1 MIKIICIGKLKE
13 KALSTLVDDYLGRI
27 VPYTK
32 ISIEELK
39 DYPNY
44 DDDDA
49 SNRLSIEKES
59 KSILDKLSN
68 DDYVILL
75 DLRGK
80 YYTSIEVSQ
89 LIDQAS
95 IYGSKN
101 IVFII
106 GGSLGVDENV
116 LKRANA
122 VWKLSNNTF
131 PHGIVRVLVL
141 EQIFRSYRI
150 LNNQNYHK

>member
-1 MIKIICIGKLKE
+1 MIKIICVGKLKE
-13 KALSTLVDDYLGRI
+13 RALTVLVEDYLSRI
-27 VPYTK
+27 LPYTK

-39 DYPNY
+39 DYPNF
-44 DDDDA
+44 DDEA
-49 SNRLSIEKES
+49 SNRISIEKES
-59 KSILDKLSN
+59 KSICDKLTV

-80 YYTSIEVSQ
+80 YYSSVEVSQ
-89 LIDQAS
+89 LINQAN

-106 GGSLGVDENV
+106 GGSLGVDETV

-150 LNNQNYHK
+150 LNNQSYHK

>member
-1 MIKIICIGKLKE
+1 MIKIVCIGKLKE
-13 KALSTLVDDYLGRI
+13 KALSTLVDDYLNRI
-27 VPYTK
+27 VPYSK

-44 DDDDA
+44 DDDA

-80 YYTSIEVSQ
+80 YYSSIEVSQ

-106 GGSLGVDENV
+106 GGSLGVDDKV

>member
-1 MIKIICIGKLKE
+1 MIKIVCIGKLKE

-44 DDDDA
+44 DDEA

-59 KSILDKLSN
+59 KSILDKISN

-106 GGSLGVDENV
+106 GGSLGVDQNV

-131 PHGIVRVLVL
+131 PHGVVRVLVL

>member
-1 MIKIICIGKLKE
+1 MIKIVCIGKLKE
-13 KALSTLVDDYLGRI
+13 KALSTLVDDYLNRI

-44 DDDDA
+44 DDDA

-59 KSILDKLSN
+59 KSILDKISN

-106 GGSLGVDENV
+106 GGSLGVDNNV
-116 LKRANA
+116 FNRANA

>member
-1 MIKIICIGKLKE
+1 MIKVICIGKLKE
-13 KALSTLVDDYLGRI
+13 KSLVSLVDDYLCRI
-27 VPYTK
+27 LPYTK
-32 ISIEELK
+32 ISIDELK
-39 DYPNY
+39 DFPNY
-44 DDDDA
+44 DDDS
-49 SNRLSIEKES
+49 SNRLSIDKES
-59 KSILDKLSN
+59 KSILDKISN

-80 YYTSIEVSQ
+80 YYSSIEVSQ

-95 IYGSKN
+95 TYGSKN

-106 GGSLGVDENV
+106 GGSLGVDNNV

-141 EQIFRSYRI
+141 EQIYRSYRI
-150 LNNQNYHK
+150 LNNSEL

>member
-1 MIKIICIGKLKE
+1 MIKIVCIGKLKE

-32 ISIEELK
+32 IIIEELK

-44 DDDDA
+44 DDEA

-59 KSILDKLSN
+59 KSILDKISN

-106 GGSLGVDENV
+106 GGSLGVDQNV

-131 PHGIVRVLVL
+131 PHGVVRVLVL

>member
-13 KALSTLVDDYLGRI
+13 KALNILVDDYLSRI
-27 VPYTK
+27 NPYTK
-32 ISIEELK
+32 ISVDELK

-44 DDDDA
+44 DDEA
-49 SNRLSIEKES
+49 SNRLCIEKES
-59 KSILDKLSN
+59 KSILDKISK

-80 YYTSIEVSQ
+80 YYSSIEISQ

-101 IVFII
+101 IVFIV
-106 GGSLGVDENV
+106 GGSLGVDDNV

-131 PHGIVRVLVL
+131 PHGIVRMLVL
-141 EQIFRSYRI
+141 EQIYRSYRI

>member
-1 MIKIICIGKLKE
+1 MIKIICVGKLKE
-13 KALSTLVDDYLGRI
+13 KALTVLVEDYLSRI
-27 VPYTK
+27 LPYTK

-39 DYPNY
+39 DYPNF
-44 DDDDA
+44 DDEA

-59 KSILDKLSN
+59 KSICDKLTV

-80 YYTSIEVSQ
+80 YYSSVELSQ
-89 LIDQAS
+89 LINQAN

-106 GGSLGVDENV
+106 GGSLGVDETV

-150 LNNQNYHK
+150 LNNQSYHK

>member
-1 MIKIICIGKLKE
+1 MIKIICVGKLKE
-13 KALSTLVDDYLGRI
+13 KALAVLVEDYLSRI
-27 VPYTK
+27 LPYTK

-39 DYPNY
+39 DYPNF
-44 DDDDA
+44 DDEA

-59 KSILDKLSN
+59 KSICDKLTV

-80 YYTSIEVSQ
+80 YYSSVEVSQ
-89 LIDQAS
+89 LINQAN

-106 GGSLGVDENV
+106 GGSLGVDETV

-150 LNNQNYHK
+150 LNNQSYHK

>member
-1 MIKIICIGKLKE
+1 MIKIICVGKLKE
-13 KALSTLVDDYLGRI
+13 KALTVLVEDYLSRI
-27 VPYTK
+27 LPYTK

-39 DYPNY
+39 DYPNF
-44 DDDDA
+44 DDEA

-59 KSILDKLSN
+59 KSICDKLTV

-80 YYTSIEVSQ
+80 YYSSVEVSQ
-89 LIDQAS
+89 LINQAN

-106 GGSLGVDENV
+106 GGSLGVDETV

-150 LNNQNYHK
+150 LNNQSYHK

>member
-1 MIKIICIGKLKE
+1 MIKIICVGKLKE
-13 KALSTLVDDYLGRI
+13 KAIATLVNDYLKRI
-27 VPYTK
+27 LPYTK
-32 ISIEELK
+32 ISIDELK
-39 DYPNY
+39 DYPNF
-44 DDDDA
+44 DDEA

-59 KSILDKLSN
+59 KSILDKITV
-68 DDYVILL
+68 DDFVILL

-80 YYTSIEVSQ
+80 YYSSIEVSE
-89 LIDQAS
+89 LINQAS

-106 GGSLGVDENV
+106 GGSLGVDETV
-116 LKRANA
+116 VQRANT

-141 EQIFRSYRI
+141 EQIYRSYRI
-150 LNNQNYHK
+150 LNNQAYHK

>member
-13 KALSTLVDDYLGRI
+13 KALNILVDEYLSRI
-27 VPYTK
+27 IPYTK
-32 ISIEELK
+32 ISIDELK

-44 DDDDA
+44 DDDA
-49 SNRLSIEKES
+49 SNRLSIERES
-59 KSILDKLSN
+59 KSILDKITN

-80 YYTSIEVSQ
+80 YYSSIEISQ

-101 IVFII
+101 IVFIV
-106 GGSLGVDENV
+106 GGSLGVDDTV

-131 PHGIVRVLVL
+131 PHGIVRVLIL
-141 EQIFRSYRI
+141 EQIYRSYRI
-150 LNNQNYHK
+150 LNNQTYHK

>member
-1 MIKIICIGKLKE
+1 MIKIICVGKLKE
-13 KALSTLVDDYLGRI
+13 KPIAMLVDDYLKRI
-27 VPYTK
+27 LPYTK

-39 DYPNY
+39 DYPNF
-44 DDDDA
+44 DDES

-59 KSILDKLSN
+59 KSILNKITV

-89 LIDQAS
+89 LINQAS

-101 IVFII
+101 IVYVI
-106 GGSLGVDENV
+106 GGSLGVDETV
-116 LKRANA
+116 LQRANT

-141 EQIFRSYRI
+141 EQIYRSYRI
-150 LNNQNYHK
+150 LNNQAYHK

>member
-44 DDDDA
+44 DDDA

-101 IVFII
+101 IVVII

>member
-1 MIKIICIGKLKE
+1 MIKIICVGKLKE
-13 KALSTLVDDYLGRI
+13 RALTVLVEDYLSRI
-27 VPYTK
+27 LPYTK

-39 DYPNY
+39 DYPNF
-44 DDDDA
+44 DDEA

-59 KSILDKLSN
+59 KSICDKLTV

-80 YYTSIEVSQ
+80 YYSSVEVSQ
-89 LIDQAS
+89 LINQAN

-106 GGSLGVDENV
+106 GGSLGVDETV

-122 VWKLSNNTF
+122 VWKLSNNT
-131 PHGIVRVLVL
+131 
-141 EQIFRSYRI
+141 
-150 LNNQNYHK
+150 